1 LKTCDELVAA
11 VRNDSRNQDVPD
23 GSTSTIGIETADI
36 VRYLNYG
43 LERLQAIILKANPG
57 IFRAT
62 YDFNTVAGQEA
73 YTIPDRI
80 YAQERIVN
88 VQCSITGQVRDLF
101 DLPERGISYR
111 KSYPASYPTW
121 YIRSGAG
128 QIYLNGV
135 PENSIPLIRVTYER
149 QVDSIN
155 INNGVVSGTPTGTS
169 IVLSSPTSAQEA
181 LFATNTFICISDF
194 EGNVMLRNGRIASYN
209 AGSDTITLVANV
221 STYLVGT
228 YTLANL
234 ASGVVTIGKYS
245 TTHAKVAD
253 DCARYLELYGATK
266 IFGRD
271 SSSDGNE
278 LGEVER
284 EILQT
289 YQDNTK
295 DEASVQITN
304 RELIEVGDW

>member
-1 LKTCDELVAA
+1 MKTCDQLVAA

-23 GSTSTIGIETADI
+23 GSTSTIGVETADI

-43 LERLQAIILKANPG
+43 LERLQAVILKANPG

-88 VQCSITGQVRDLF
+88 VQRSITGQERDLI

-111 KSYPASYPTW
+111 RSYPASYPTY

-135 PENSIPLIRVTYER
+135 PENSVPLIRVTYER

-155 INNGVVSGTPTGTS
+155 ISNGVVNGTPTGAA
-169 IVLSSPTSAQEA
+169 IVLTSPTSAQEA
-181 LFATNTFICISDF
+181 LFTANTFICISDF
-194 EGNVMLRNGRIASYN
+194 EGNVMFRNGRISSYN

-234 ASGVVTIGKYS
+234 AGGVVTVGKWS
-245 TTHAKVAD
+245 TTHAKVSD
-253 DCARYLELYGATK
+253 SCARYLELYGATK
-266 IFGRD
+266 VFGRD

-278 LGEVER
+278 LGEVEK

-289 YQDNTK
+289 YQDNTR
-295 DEASVQITN
+295 DEATIQISN
-304 RELIEVGDW
+304 RELIDLGD